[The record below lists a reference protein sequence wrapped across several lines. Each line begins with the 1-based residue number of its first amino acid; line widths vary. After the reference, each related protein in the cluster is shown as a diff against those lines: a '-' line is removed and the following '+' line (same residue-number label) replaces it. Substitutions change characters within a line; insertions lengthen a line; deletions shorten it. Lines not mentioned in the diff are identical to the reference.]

1 MLNPKVV
8 SDLASFCSWGSG
20 GSGVS
25 VKTLGERGGEEVDME
40 EKRRKRSVLLVG
52 QLTREG

>member
-40 EKRRKRSVLLVG
+40 ENRRKRRVLLVG